1 MKHEDYDDAEFEDE
15 DDFEDDFEDDG
26 YDDRTQFA
34 YDDEAEEEDEVEYY
48 AVRPNKTRIKKEIA
62 AIFAMAEE
70 ISALAPAHI
79 AEFEL
84 LENIEKA
91 LCDAGK
97 MGRNAAKKRL
107 LKYITGQMRELDV
120 DAIREKLARLK
131 NRSAHGVREHH
142 QAERWRDQLLG
153 EAGNAALTQL
163 VSEFPEADT
172 QHLRQL
178 QRNALKE
185 AKEAKPPKSARL
197 LYKYLKQ
204 LISDTGHSVADDD
217 AEPEHDLD

>member
-1 MKHEDYDDAEFEDE
+1 MKHEDYDDAEFED
-15 DDFEDDFEDDG
+15 EDDFEDDG

-84 LENIEKA
+84 PENIEKA

-204 LISDTGHSVADDD
+204 LISDTGHSAATED